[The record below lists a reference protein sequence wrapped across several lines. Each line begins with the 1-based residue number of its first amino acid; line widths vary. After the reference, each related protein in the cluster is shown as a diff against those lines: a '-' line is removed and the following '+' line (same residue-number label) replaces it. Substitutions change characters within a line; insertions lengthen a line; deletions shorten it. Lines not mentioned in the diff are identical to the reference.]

1 MPLIVVHQESTH
13 HSLIQSR
20 RVSGSWVR
28 EIEAFLDDKIDG
40 RSIMEIL
47 VHIVEP
53 VLKKRVLNSK
63 REIDIISGISLT
75 RLLIHSPKA
84 KPDADPDQLEHEG

>member
-1 MPLIVVHQESTH
+1 
-13 HSLIQSR
+13 
-20 RVSGSWVR
+20 
-28 EIEAFLDDKIDG
+28 
-40 RSIMEIL
+40 MEIL

-63 REIDIISGISLT
+63 RDIDIISGISLT

>member
-1 MPLIVVHQESTH
+1 
-13 HSLIQSR
+13 
-20 RVSGSWVR
+20 
-28 EIEAFLDDKIDG
+28 
-40 RSIMEIL
+40 MEIL

-75 RLLIHSPKA
+75 CLLIHSPKA

>member
-1 MPLIVVHQESTH
+1 
-13 HSLIQSR
+13 
-20 RVSGSWVR
+20 
-28 EIEAFLDDKIDG
+28 
-40 RSIMEIL
+40 MEIL

-63 REIDIISGISLT
+63 RDIISGISLT
-75 RLLIHSPKA
+75 RSLIHSLKA